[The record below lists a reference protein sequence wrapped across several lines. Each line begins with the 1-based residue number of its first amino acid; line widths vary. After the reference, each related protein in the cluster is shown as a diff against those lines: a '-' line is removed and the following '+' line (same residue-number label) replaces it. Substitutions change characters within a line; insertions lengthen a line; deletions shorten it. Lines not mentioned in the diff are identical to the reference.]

1 MAFLPR
7 TTFHVLALAG
17 VIAVTL
23 TACGEQSVDEYM
35 TKAETYL
42 SNNQINAAVIE
53 LKNAIQQHPDANQ
66 ARLMLGQIY
75 LDQGDY
81 ASAEKELFKALRS
94 SEEKDSIEPLLAQA
108 YLGQK
113 KTTDIIDL
121 AQHPQSRQAEALAD
135 IYAIESLALLLDDDP
150 DGAEQAYQRAEN
162 TGQITLY
169 TRLAR
174 ASLDATSEL
183 NDTALSQVSNIVRVY
198 PASSDAWLL
207 KGHIETS
214 MGHHKDAAQ
223 SYRKAVDTAPK
234 AIQNTLFLAQ
244 ALVKT
249 EQYKEAEKYVDHLLT
264 VFSGHVL
271 SNELKA
277 TILYAEEK
285 QAEAK
290 VHADLAIRNGSR
302 NLPTYLISGV
312 VAYHQGN
319 FEQANERFE
328 KVAPFVSQNH
338 MIQRLYASSQLKLGD
353 IEGALQTM
361 NQFDATDKASSDFI
375 SDMSLEL
382 AKIGRKDAAMSLA
395 EKANHS
401 PTTSKQL
408 RLGLL
413 QLASNDTTG
422 VDTLQQILETDP
434 NLTEA
439 NLGLAYY
446 YLKQGRIND
455 VQQIVSTWLERNPDD
470 QTAQMLNA
478 LVLQIEKKPDQAQA
492 IYQQVLAKDPKNL
505 QATLGLGQIA
515 ASHNDVATAFGYAR
529 TAYSHDPGRNLT
541 TRALYKYGQLSGQ
554 LDEAVSLV
562 ASQVEAHPDD
572 TALKLDLAR
581 GYMLQKKP
589 DQALSLMTSLT
600 PQQQT
605 AQSWRLLGD
614 IYFSQRDYRQAEQ
627 AYAQWL
633 AQDVLS
639 QQAYMRNIQIKEL
652 NNKMRDSLLLA
663 EKAEQLFQN
672 TAVFSLMKA
681 GLQLKMDNASA
692 SQATLDALPDKVKA
706 QAYFMRLQALNY
718 LRRKDFTRAIEWQR
732 KRYDASPGI
741 ASANDV
747 ASAYSLNQQTDEAIK
762 FLQGVIQEYGDKAAP
777 LRLTLAQLQFE
788 QQPEQA
794 IAQYRHIL
802 EQQPD
807 NVVAL
812 NNLAWLYLSQEKYP
826 QACDS
831 ASKALGLAQEHPQ
844 IQDTYGYCLLKSGQ
858 AATALPMLEKAYRQ
872 AQTNPEI
879 ALHYAESLLAND
891 MKENAREVLIG
902 VSTSDPELQ
911 TLKNKLEEQ
920 IRL

>member
-1 MAFLPR
+1 MANLPR
-7 TTFHVLALAG
+7 STFHVLALAG
-17 VIAVTL
+17 VVAVTL

-42 SNNQINAAVIE
+42 SSNQINAAVIE

-66 ARLMLGQIY
+66 ARLMLGKIY
-75 LDQGDY
+75 LAQGDY
-81 ASAEKELFKALRS
+81 ASAEKELYKALRS
-94 SEEKDSIEPLLAQA
+94 ADEKDAIEPLLAQA

-113 KTTDIIDL
+113 KTTDIMDL
-121 AQHPQSRQAEALAD
+121 AKHPQSRKAEALAD
-135 IYAIESLALLLDDDP
+135 IYAIESLALLLDNDS
-150 DGAEQAYQRAEN
+150 DGAEQAFQRVEQ

-169 TRLAR
+169 SRLAK
-174 ASLDATSEL
+174 ASLDATKAL
-183 NDTALSQVSNIVRVY
+183 NDTALSQVSNIVQVY

-214 MGHHKDAAQ
+214 MGHNKAAAE
-223 SYRKAVDTAPK
+223 SYRKAVETAPK
-234 AIQNTLFLAQ
+234 ALQNTLYLAQ

-249 EQYKEAEKYVDHLLT
+249 EQYQEAEKYVDHLLT
-264 VFSGHVL
+264 VLSGHVL

-277 TILYAEEK
+277 TILYAEDK
-285 QAEAK
+285 QTEAK

-319 FEQANERFE
+319 YEQANERFE

-338 MIQRLYASSQLKLGD
+338 LIQRLYASSQLKLGD
-353 IEGALQTM
+353 IEGAMQTM

-382 AKIGRKDAAMSLA
+382 ARVGRNDAAMSLA
-395 EKANHS
+395 EKANQT

-422 VDTLQQILETDP
+422 VETLQHILDSDP
-434 NLTEA
+434 TLAEA

-446 YLKQGRIND
+446 YLKQGRTSE
-455 VQQIVSTWLERNPDD
+455 VKQLVATWLERNPDD

-492 IYQQVLAKDPKNL
+492 IYQQVRAKDPKNL

-515 ASHNDVATAFGYAR
+515 ASKNDMATAFGYAR
-529 TAYSHDPGRNLT
+529 TAYADYPGKNLT
-541 TRALYKYGQLSGQ
+541 TRALYKYGRLSDQ

-562 ASQVEAHPDD
+562 ASQVDAHPDD

-581 GYMLQKKP
+581 GYMLQKTGP
-589 DQALSLMTSLT
+589 GTQSHDESD

-614 IYFSQRDYRQAEQ
+614 IYFSQRDYRQAEP
-627 AYAQWL
+627 AYTKWL
-633 AQDVLS
+633 EQDVLS

-672 TAVFSLMKA
+672 TAIFSLMKA
-681 GLQLKMDNASA
+681 GLQLKLDNASA
-692 SQATLDALPDKVKA
+692 SQATLDALPDNVKA

-718 LRRKDFTRAIEWQR
+718 LQRKDFTRAIEWQR

-747 ASAYSLNQQTDEAIK
+747 ASAYSLNQQADEAIA
-762 FLQGVIQEYGDKAAP
+762 FLQGVIKEYGDKAAP

-794 IAQYRHIL
+794 IAQYRRIL

-831 ASKALGLAQEHPQ
+831 ASKALGLAKEHPQ

-858 AATALPMLEKAYRQ
+858 AANALPMLEKAYKQ

-879 ALHYAESLLAND
+879 ALHYAESLLANN
-891 MKENAREVLIG
+891 MKENAREILVG
-902 VSTSDPELQ
+902 VTTSDPKLLM
-911 TLKNKLEEQ
+911 LKNKLEEQ
-920 IRL
+920 IQL

>member
-1 MAFLPR
+1 MAFLSR
-7 TTFHVLALAG
+7 STFHVLALAG
-17 VIAVTL
+17 VVAVTL

-35 TKAETYL
+35 AKADNYL
-42 SNNQINAAVIE
+42 SSNQINAAVIE

-66 ARLMLGQIY
+66 ARLMLGKIY
-75 LDQGDY
+75 LSQGDY
-81 ASAEKELFKALRS
+81 ASAEKELYKALRS
-94 SEEKDSIEPLLAQA
+94 TEEKDAIEPLLAQA

-113 KTTDIIDL
+113 KTADIIDL
-121 AQHPQSRQAEALAD
+121 ARHPLSQQAEALAD
-135 IYAIESLALLLDDDP
+135 IYAIKSLALLLDNDSE
-150 DGAEQAYQRAEN
+150 GAEEAFQRVEE

-174 ASLDATSEL
+174 ASLDATKAL
-183 NDTALSQVSNIVRVY
+183 NDTALIQVSNIVRVY
-198 PASSDAWLL
+198 PDSSDAWLL

-214 MGHHKDAAQ
+214 MAHHKAAAE

-234 AIQNTLFLAQ
+234 ALQNTLFLAQ

-249 EQYKEAEKYVDHLLT
+249 EQYQEAEKYVDNLLT
-264 VFSGHVL
+264 VLSGHVL

-312 VAYHQGN
+312 VAYNQGN

-338 MIQRLYASSQLKLGD
+338 LIQRLYASSQLKLGD
-353 IEGALQTM
+353 IEGAMQTM

-382 AKIGRKDAAMSLA
+382 ARIGRNDAAMSLA
-395 EKANHS
+395 EKANHN

-413 QLASNDTTG
+413 QLASNNTMG
-422 VDTLQQILETDP
+422 IDTLQHILNSDP
-434 NLTEA
+434 TLTEA

-446 YLKQGRIND
+446 YLKQGQMNQ
-455 VQQIVSTWLERNPDD
+455 VKQIVTTWLERNPDD

-478 LVLQIEKKPDQAQA
+478 LVLQIEKKPDQAQS
-492 IYQQVLAKDPKNL
+492 IYQKVLEKDPKNL

-515 ASHNDVATAFGYAR
+515 ASRNDLATAFGYAR
-529 TAYSHDPGRNLT
+529 TAYSHYPGRNLT
-541 TRALYKYGQLSGQ
+541 TRTLYKYGQLSGQ
-554 LDEAVSLV
+554 LDEAVSLI
-562 ASQVEAHPDD
+562 ASEVEAHPDD
-572 TALKLDLAR
+572 TGLKLDLAR
-581 GYMLQKKP
+581 GYMLQEKT
-589 DQALSLMTSLT
+589 DQALSLITQLT

-614 IYFSQRDYRQAEQ
+614 IYFSQRDYRQAEP
-627 AYAQWL
+627 AYTQWL
-633 AQDVLS
+633 ELDVLS

-663 EKAEQLFQN
+663 EKAEQLFKN

-681 GLQLKMDNASA
+681 GLQLKLDNATA
-692 SQATLDALPDKVKA
+692 SQATLDALPDNVKS

-718 LRRKDFTRAIEWQR
+718 LQRKDFTRALEWQR

-747 ASAYSLNQQTDEAIK
+747 ASAYALNQQDDEAIA
-762 FLQGVIQEYGDKAAP
+762 FLQAVIKEYGDKAAP

-794 IAQYRHIL
+794 IAQYRRIL

-831 ASKALGLAQEHPQ
+831 ASKALGLAKEHPQ

-858 AATALPMLEKAYRQ
+858 AANALPMLEKAYKQ

-879 ALHYAESLLAND
+879 ALHYAESLLANN
-891 MKENAREVLIG
+891 MKENAREILIG
-902 VSTSDPELQ
+902 ITTSDPKLQ
-911 TLKNKLEEQ
+911 MLKNKLEEQ

>member
-17 VIAVTL
+17 VVAVTL

-35 TKAETYL
+35 AKADTYL
-42 SNNQINAAVIE
+42 SSNQINAAVIE

-66 ARLMLGQIY
+66 ARLMLGKIY

-81 ASAEKELFKALRS
+81 ASAEKELYKALRS
-94 SEEKDSIEPLLAQA
+94 ADEQDTIEPLLAQA
-108 YLGQK
+108 YLAQK

-121 AQHPQSRQAEALAD
+121 AKRPRSQQAEALAD
-135 IYAIESLALLLDDDP
+135 IYAIESLALLLDNDP
-150 DGAEQAYQRAEN
+150 DGAEQAFQRAEK

-174 ASLDATSEL
+174 ASLDATREL

-214 MGHHKDAAQ
+214 MGHNKAAAE

-234 AIQNTLFLAQ
+234 ALQNTLYLAQ

-249 EQYKEAEKYVDHLLT
+249 EQYQEAEKYVDNLLT
-264 VFSGHVL
+264 VLSGHVL

-285 QAEAK
+285 QSEAK

-312 VAYHQGN
+312 VAYNQGN
-319 FEQANERFE
+319 YEQASERFE

-353 IEGALQTM
+353 IDGAMQTM

-382 AKIGRKDAAMSLA
+382 AKIGRNDAAMSLA
-395 EKANHS
+395 EKANHN

-422 VDTLQQILETDP
+422 VDTLQRILDTDP
-434 NLTEA
+434 SLAEA

-446 YLKQGRIND
+446 YLKQGRANE
-455 VQQIVSTWLERNPDD
+455 VKQLVTAWLERNPND

-492 IYQQVLAKDPKNL
+492 IYQQVLVKDAKNL

-515 ASHNDVATAFGYAR
+515 ASKNDMDAAFGYAR
-529 TAYSHDPGRNLT
+529 TAYSHYPGKNLT
-541 TRALYKYGQLSGQ
+541 TRTLYKYGQLSGQ
-554 LDEAVSLV
+554 LDQAVSLV
-562 ASQVEAHPDD
+562 ASQVEAHPDN

-581 GYMLQKKP
+581 GYMLQKHP

-614 IYFSQRDYRQAEQ
+614 IYFSQRDYRQAEP
-627 AYAQWL
+627 AYTKWL
-633 AQDVLS
+633 EQDVLS
-639 QQAYMRNIQIKEL
+639 QPAYMRNIQIKEL
-652 NNKMRDSLLLA
+652 NNKMRDSLQLA

-672 TAVFSLMKA
+672 TAIFSLMKA
-681 GLQLKMDNASA
+681 GLQLKLDNASA
-692 SQATLDALPDKVKA
+692 SQATLDALPDNVKT

-718 LRRKDFTRAIEWQR
+718 LQRKDYTRAVEWQR
-732 KRYDASPGI
+732 QRYAASPGI

-747 ASAYSLNQQTDEAIK
+747 ATAYSLNQQAEEAIA
-762 FLQGVIQEYGDKAAP
+762 FLQGVIKEYGDKAAP

-794 IAQYRHIL
+794 IAQYRRIL

-858 AATALPMLEKAYRQ
+858 AANALPMLEKAYKQ

-879 ALHYAESLLAND
+879 ALHYAESLLANN
-891 MKENAREVLIG
+891 MKENAREILIG
-902 VSTSDPELQ
+902 VTTSDPKLLM
-911 TLKNKLEEQ
+911 LKSKLEEQ